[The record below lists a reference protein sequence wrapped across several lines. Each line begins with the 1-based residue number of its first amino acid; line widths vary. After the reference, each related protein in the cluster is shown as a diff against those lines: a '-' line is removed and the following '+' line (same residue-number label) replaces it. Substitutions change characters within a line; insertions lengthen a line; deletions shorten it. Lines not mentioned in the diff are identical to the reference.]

1 MQMSN
6 SPSAKKRSIDT
17 RSLLSN
23 TAMAFASQFVAMLA
37 SCMTSLIVPKL
48 LSVSNFGYWQLFIF
62 YSSYVGFFA
71 LGAIDGVY
79 LINGGKTRESIDK
92 RSINSQFWIS
102 TGYVA
107 LFSFLFALAA
117 SRFVS
122 EAARVEV
129 LYLTALYSVLSQMSA
144 GLGYILQTINE
155 TKSYSKSVML
165 DRGSFAAFLVILIA
179 LKCTSFEPYII
190 FFIVSK
196 LVCFIYCANQMRD
209 FPASGFLPLGP
220 AIQETLASIKV
231 GIKLMFAGI
240 ASMLITGIA
249 RQAIDSNWGI
259 NVFAKVSM
267 ALSLVN
273 FFSMFV
279 NQASMVLFPALRR
292 GTKEEQVGLY
302 INLRDALELFM
313 PYIYLCY
320 FPAVIILGSWLPQY
334 TDSLTYF
341 AVLLPICAYDAKM
354 SICGTTYFKVLRLER
369 KLLLINLSSVAMSAI
384 FTMVSL
390 VFNSL
395 NCILYS
401 MVLSIALRANIS
413 EFILNKRQEIAHSR
427 LAIGEAGFTLVFLIA
442 CATLDIK
449 LAFVIVLLA
458 LTIHT
463 LANKRL
469 IKDILKK
476 TRGVFS
482 AQ

>member
-1 MQMSN
+1 MTD
-6 SPSAKKRSIDT
+6 SPSESKQSIDA
-17 RSLLSN
+17 RSLISN
-23 TAMAFASQFVAMLA
+23 TATAFASQFIAMLA

-79 LINGGKTRESIDK
+79 LINGGKTRESINK
-92 RSINSQFWIS
+92 RSVNSQFWIS

-107 LFSFLFALAA
+107 LFSFLFAFVA
-117 SRFVS
+117 SHFVS
-122 EAARVEV
+122 ETERVEV

-155 TKSYSKSVML
+155 TKAYSKSVML
-165 DRGSFAAFLVILIA
+165 DRGSFAAFLTILIV
-179 LKCTSFEPYII
+179 LRCTSFEPYIV

-196 LVCFIYCANQMRD
+196 LVCFIYCANQLRD
-209 FPASGFLPLGP
+209 FLVSGFLPVGT
-220 AIQETLASIKV
+220 AAQETLASIRV

-259 NVFAKVSM
+259 DVFAKVSM

-302 INLRDALELFM
+302 INLRDALELLM

-334 TDSLTYF
+334 RDSLAYF
-341 AVLLPICAYDAKM
+341 AVLLPICAYDAQM

-369 KLLLINLSSVAMSAI
+369 NLLLINLSTVIMSAI
-384 FTMVSL
+384 FIKISL
-390 VFNSL
+390 AFNSL
-395 NCILYS
+395 NCILFS
-401 MVLSIALRANIS
+401 MVLSIALRASIS
-413 EFILNKRQEIAHSR
+413 EFILNKRQEAAHSR
-427 LAIGEAGFTLVFLIA
+427 LAIEEAVFTLIFLLA
-442 CATLDIK
+442 ATALDIK
-449 LAFVIVLLA
+449 LAFVIILFALA
-458 LTIHT
+458 IHT
-463 LANKRL
+463 VINKRL
-469 IKDILKK
+469 IIDMLKK
-476 TRGVFS
+476 TRRVFS
-482 AQ
+482 TR